1 MTKTMS
7 PLAARDAA
15 HLIHPVTPPR
25 EMTTDGPRIVV
36 EGDGPYITDDRGR
49 QLIDGFAGLW
59 CVAVGHRRREIIDAV
74 TRQMET
80 LEYFTT
86 FHGQSTPP
94 AIDLAEKVASMFPPE
109 YGLA

>member
-36 EGDGPYITDDRGR
+36 EGDGPYVTDDRGR
-49 QLIDGFAGLW
+49 KLIDGFAGL
-59 CVAVGHRRREIIDAV
+59 
-74 TRQMET
+74 
-80 LEYFTT
+80 
-86 FHGQSTPP
+86 
-94 AIDLAEKVASMFPPE
+94 
-109 YGLA
+109 